1 MIQTQKI
8 QSSLNVN
15 IIKYVRHIHI
25 YIFLQSYSVAFAHT
39 NFWWGHNLSTVS
51 EKKIVSPLPWGTK
64 KHLSPSQEGQK
75 YLTQIFN
82 IGRGG
87 GEGANV
93 YCPILEEMSFPVDNN
108 WILTYID
115 I

>member
-87 GEGANV
+87 GGGRKCVLPHIGGNE
-93 YCPILEEMSFPVDNN
+93 FPCR
-108 WILTYID
+108 
-115 I
+115 